1 MVSVQ
6 EIIATINPKKYY
18 KTSDDKEEAKKEL
31 KEFMNLIKKEGIQ
44 KAAEKAKPN
53 PLSEHVLGYDSSSET
68 LEPIYFYI
76 LDLINSFGFET
87 EKIADNFTSS
97 PGSGHFSELG
107 QRATMM
113 QQQGSKIL
121 GDINN
126 VLRSILN
133 LIYDLKEFRMRLQHY
148 DSLKSKDANK
158 KDAAVLS
165 LKQIW
170 MDKVDISKGN
180 SSIKAMATTQI
191 GYQTLIDA
199 FLSVKDEKDVNKLDL
214 NDRVKRI
221 LLPRIQEFN
230 VWLDESE
237 KELRKR
243 YGLEKN
249 YLRSQVNSL
258 KLYSRWAK
266 PYLKAAKQLEM
277 KEVGREPGLVNVF
290 NTILLELTLLG
301 KSKLNLDNA
310 IFEGK
315 LSSQTAKATKKDFFI
330 CIVIDFKFRGI
341 PQRIAQQPHYVFGGK
356 TKVTFSA
363 FTLDEN
369 EYEKVK
375 EELDKTDIEDV
386 LNLIKGITEDSLDT
400 LRKDIDFFL
409 EESSETELTKQQKE
423 KPKDTSDPFLALLGR
438 YEKKPSKQGKGIKPD
453 NFTESEYIRPLA
465 EEEAKETLFKFFD
478 IYKKAHGMSSFT

>member
-1 MVSVQ
+1 MASVQ

-18 KTSDDKEEAKKEL
+18 KTSDDKEKAKKEL
-31 KEFMNLIKKEGIQ
+31 REFMNLIKKEGIQ

-87 EKIADNFTSS
+87 EKIVDNFTSS
-97 PGSGHFSELG
+97 PGSGHFAELG
-107 QRATMM
+107 QRATAM

-121 GDINN
+121 GDVNN

-148 DSLKSKDANK
+148 DFLESKDTSK

-243 YGLEKN
+243 YDLEKN

-266 PYLKAAKQLEM
+266 PYLRAAKQLEM

-301 KSKLNLDNA
+301 KSKLDLDNA
-310 IFEGK
+310 VFDGK
-315 LSSQTAKATKKDFFI
+315 LSSQTAKAAKKDFFT

-341 PQRIAQQPHYVFGGK
+341 PTRIAQQPHYTFGGK

-375 EELDKTDIEDV
+375 EELDKTDVEDV

-400 LRKDIDFFL
+400 LKKDIDFFL
-409 EESSETELTKQQKE
+409 EESSETATKEQKE
-423 KPKDTSDPFLALLGR
+423 KPKDTSDPFSALLGR
-438 YEKKPSKQGKGIKPD
+438 YEKKSSKDGKKIKPD

-465 EEEAKETLFKFFD
+465 EEEAKETAFKFFD
-478 IYKKAHGMSSFT
+478 VYKKAHDMSSFT